1 LWKIWQIKREVE
13 GSVSTCILNSN
24 FRYDL
29 QTSSLSAIQ
38 KHVGLGT
45 TCIQLQYLQVKWNHR
60 CEQKHDLTNEYLVP
74 RMSLYLRK
82 PELSIVGI
90 HASYLLAGWSTKN
103 LQAYHMTI
111 RNTMAE
117 E

>member
-1 LWKIWQIKREVE
+1 MIYKQVL
-13 GSVSTCILNSN
+13 
-24 FRYDL
+24 
-29 QTSSLSAIQ
+29 LSALQ
-38 KHVGLGT
+38 KHVGLWT

-60 CEQKHDLTNEYLVP
+60 CEQKHDLTYEYLVP
-74 RMSLYLRK
+74 WMSLYLRK

-103 LQAYHMTI
+103 LQTYHMTL

-117 E
+117 EQNVYVKNFCSTLIISTN